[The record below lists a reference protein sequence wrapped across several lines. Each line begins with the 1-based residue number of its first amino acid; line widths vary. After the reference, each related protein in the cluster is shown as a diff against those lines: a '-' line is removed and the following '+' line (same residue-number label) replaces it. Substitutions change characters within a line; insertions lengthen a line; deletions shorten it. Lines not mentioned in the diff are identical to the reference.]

1 METKKQKYPL
11 INMGTSLM
19 LVIFIILCFIIFSTL
34 SLSSSLRDRNYSQKA
49 IEKTEDYYQAS
60 SLAQRKLKE
69 IDEYLIHHQ
78 DLSSIKDIKIEGNL
92 LSFQE
97 KIDKN
102 QELEIQLQLTNDQ
115 NRYKIIKWEKHS
127 STKWENKT
135 SLPLIGND

>member
-34 SLSSSLRDRNYSQKA
+34 SLSSSLRDR
-49 IEKTEDYYQAS
+49 
-60 SLAQRKLKE
+60 
-69 IDEYLIHHQ
+69 
-78 DLSSIKDIKIEGNL
+78 NL

>member
-69 IDEYLIHHQ
+69 IDECLIHHQ
-78 DLSSIKDIKIEGNL
+78 DLSSIKDIKIEGNP
-92 LSFQE
+92 SFFSR
-97 KIDKN
+97 KN
-102 QELEIQLQLTNDQ
+102 
-115 NRYKIIKWEKHS
+115 
-127 STKWENKT
+127 
-135 SLPLIGND
+135 